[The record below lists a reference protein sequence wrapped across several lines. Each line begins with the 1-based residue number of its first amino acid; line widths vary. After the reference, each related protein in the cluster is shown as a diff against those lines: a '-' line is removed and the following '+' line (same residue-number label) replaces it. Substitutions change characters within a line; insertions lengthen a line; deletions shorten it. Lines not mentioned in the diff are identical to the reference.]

1 MHCILI
7 CHDIGATVGWGF
19 VSKYRSMVAKYIFM
33 GSPSLEVYSQL
44 FRSSF
49 DQFPRSW
56 FIVFFQMPFIPEIF
70 MSRGDF
76 ASFSVIW
83 NTQVSHNFI
92 EEYQEAYRHVFSQP
106 GAHYSHIVFA

>member
-1 MHCILI
+1 
-7 CHDIGATVGWGF
+7 
-19 VSKYRSMVAKYIFM
+19 
-33 GSPSLEVYSQL
+33 
-44 FRSSF
+44 
-49 DQFPRSW
+49 
-56 FIVFFQMPFIPEIF
+56 MPFIPEIF

-106 GAHYSHIVFA
+106 GAHYSHIVFAWNETNLFLEFIESKVLLRMQ